1 MHTISLNKRNLK
13 RFTKVFEN
21 ILYLDILDID
31 IITIDSIK
39 SKLRLASIEIIEIKE
54 SNSSTQTLTF
64 TIEELR
70 VFKKLSMQYI
80 SMKKA
85 YQKTNQNDSDF
96 TSYLKKFKGVNY
108 DKWYFKRGIL
118 FNSRTL

>member
-1 MHTISLNKRNLK
+1 MHTISLNKKNLK
-13 RFTKVFEN
+13 RFTKVFDN
-21 ILYLDILDID
+21 ILYLDILDINT
-31 IITIDSIK
+31 ITIDSIK
-39 SKLRLASIEIIEIKE
+39 SKLKLASIEIKE

-64 TIEELR
+64 TTEQLR
-70 VFKKLSMQYI
+70 VLKHLSIQYI

-108 DKWYFKRGIL
+108 DK
-118 FNSRTL
+118 

>member
-1 MHTISLNKRNLK
+1 MHTISLNKKNLK
-13 RFTKVFEN
+13 RFTKVFDN
-21 ILYLDILDID
+21 ILYLDILDVD
-31 IITIDSIK
+31 TMTIDSVK
-39 SKLRLASIEIIEIKE
+39 SKLKLASIEIKE

-108 DKWYFKRGIL
+108 DK
-118 FNSRTL
+118 

>member
-1 MHTISLNKRNLK
+1 MHTVSLNKKNLK
-13 RFTKVFEN
+13 RFTKVFDN
-21 ILYLDILDID
+21 ILYLDILDVD
-31 IITIDSIK
+31 TIIIDSIK
-39 SKLRLASIEIIEIKE
+39 SKLKLASIEIKE

-80 SMKKA
+80 SFKKN
-85 YQKTNQNDSDF
+85 YQKSNTNDSDF

-108 DKWYFKRGIL
+108 DK
-118 FNSRTL
+118 